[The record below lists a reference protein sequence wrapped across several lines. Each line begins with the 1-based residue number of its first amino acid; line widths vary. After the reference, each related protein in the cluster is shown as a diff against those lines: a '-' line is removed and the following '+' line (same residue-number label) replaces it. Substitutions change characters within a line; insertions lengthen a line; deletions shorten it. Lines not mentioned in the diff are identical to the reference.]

1 MTTIYVTSLSQ
12 RAGSTAVAAS
22 LAAHKASQGGTAGYF
37 KPVTLSDGA
46 SDGDAAFVKEAIP
59 LSESPTQIAPHTA
72 TADALAGGLGAARE
86 TIAQAWGQVKAGKDA
101 IAVDGLPAAG
111 DLGTASAEL
120 ANLLDGTVVGVVRY
134 QRGMD
139 AAEAQTLKERF
150 GNRLAGVILNSVP
163 SVSQR
168 AAREATTPAFE
179 HTGVR
184 VLGVI
189 PEDRSLL
196 GFTVRDVSRR
206 LGGTIQN
213 SADRSEEII
222 EHLLVGANV
231 VDSSQFYYERFNN
244 KALITRADRP
254 DLQWNAIDERT
265 RCLILTGEAA
275 PIAYVVDKATHAEVP
290 VVTVPSNT
298 LDTIDAIEGFI
309 STPTFHH
316 LRKLERFTELLR
328 QHVDLSALGW

>member
-22 LAAHKASQGGTAGYF
+22 LAALKASQGGTAGYF
-37 KPVTLSDGA
+37 KPVTLNDGA
-46 SDGDAAFVKEAIP
+46 SDGDAAFVKDALA
-59 LSESPTQIAPHTA
+59 LSESLAQIAPHTA

-86 TIAQAWGQVKAGKDA
+86 AIAQAWSQVKSGKDA

-120 ANLLDGTVVGVVRY
+120 ADLVDGKVVGVVRY

-139 AAEAQTLKERF
+139 AGEAQALKERF
-150 GNRLAGVILNSVP
+150 GDRLAGVILNGVP
-163 SVSQR
+163 SLSQR
-168 AAREATTPAFE
+168 AAREETIPALE
-179 HTGVR
+179 HAGVR
-184 VLGVI
+184 VLGAI
-189 PEDRSLL
+189 PEDRLLL
-196 GFTVRDVSRR
+196 GFTVRDMSQR

-231 VDSSQFYYERFNN
+231 LDSTQFYYERFDN

-254 DLQWNAIDERT
+254 DLQWNAIDEHT
-265 RCLILTGEAA
+265 RCLILTGGAT

-290 VVTVPSNT
+290 VVTVPRDT
-298 LDTIDAIEGFI
+298 LETIDDIEGFI

-316 LRKLERFTELLR
+316 PRKLERFTELLR
-328 QHVDLSALGW
+328 EHVDVVALGW